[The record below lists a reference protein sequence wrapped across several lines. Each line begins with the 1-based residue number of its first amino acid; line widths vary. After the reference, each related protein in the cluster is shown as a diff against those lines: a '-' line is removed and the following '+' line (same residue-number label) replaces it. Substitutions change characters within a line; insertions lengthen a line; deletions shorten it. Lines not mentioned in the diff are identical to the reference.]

1 MVKQNHGDRVVV
13 DVDQTQQQ
21 AGPMGRPPA
30 DLGSCVAGLVNT
42 LAKGTVNLMAPHGL
56 IPLDFA
62 VLRLFLTREEWTTSQ
77 LAQVLPVNASRI
89 SRQVNKLVDMGLLR
103 RRRLRNDR
111 RIVILSLT
119 AEGKKLTLD
128 IQRRVHSYEAVLSE
142 GVSQEEMAAFVST
155 TSKVMSNYATPENS
169 KLPRPFAEPAPGGA

>member
-1 MVKQNHGDRVVV
+1 MDLE
-13 DVDQTQQQ
+13 QTQQQ
-21 AGPMGRPPA
+21 AGPMGRPSA

-62 VLRLFLTREEWTTSQ
+62 VLRLFLIREDWTTSQ

-89 SRQVNKLVDMGLLR
+89 SRQAAKLVGMGLMR
-103 RRRLRNDR
+103 RRRLRIDR
-111 RIVILSLT
+111 RVVMLSLT
-119 AEGKKLTLD
+119 AEGKELTLD

-142 GVSQEEMAAFVST
+142 GVSEEEMAAFASV
-155 TSKVMSNYATPENS
+155 TSRVMVNYAAGRQSGTP
-169 KLPRPFAEPAPGGA
+169 

>member
-1 MVKQNHGDRVVV
+1 MAKQNHRERVVV
-13 DVDQTQQQ
+13 DVDQTQKQ

-62 VLRLFLTREEWTTSQ
+62 VLRLFLTREEWTTTQ
-77 LAQVLPVNASRI
+77 LAQSLPVNSSRI
-89 SRQVNKLVDMGLLR
+89 SPQVNKIVGMGLMR

-111 RIVILSLT
+111 RIVMLSLT
-119 AEGKKLTLD
+119 AEG
-128 IQRRVHSYEAVLSE
+128 RS
-142 GVSQEEMAAFVST
+142 
-155 TSKVMSNYATPENS
+155 
-169 KLPRPFAEPAPGGA
+169 